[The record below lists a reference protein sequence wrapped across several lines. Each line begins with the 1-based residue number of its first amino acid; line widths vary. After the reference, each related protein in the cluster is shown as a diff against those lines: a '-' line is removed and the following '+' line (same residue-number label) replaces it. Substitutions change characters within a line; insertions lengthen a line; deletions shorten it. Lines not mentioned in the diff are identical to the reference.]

1 MARPTLLTTGILT
14 KVTLIPLF
22 VKPGLYHDEPRPR
35 VKVSVVDAFE
45 DEAYEAEAEEDD
57 DEGQPVLVELLDV
70 GAERD
75 GQQRHVLGD
84 EDDVEEQLSHE
95 R

>member
-1 MARPTLLTTGILT
+1 M
-14 KVTLIPLF
+14 
-22 VKPGLYHDEPRPR
+22 
-35 VKVSVVDAFE
+35 KVSVVDAFE
-45 DEAYEAEAEEDD
+45 DEPDEAEAEEDD
-57 DEGQPVLVELLDV
+57 DEGQSVLVELLDV
-70 GAERD
+70 GTERD

>member
-1 MARPTLLTTGILT
+1 M
-14 KVTLIPLF
+14 
-22 VKPGLYHDEPRPR
+22 
-35 VKVSVVDAFE
+35 KVSVVDAFE

>member
-1 MARPTLLTTGILT
+1 MQIPIVDTL
-14 KVTLIPLF
+14 K
-22 VKPGLYHDEPRPR
+22 YEP
-35 VKVSVVDAFE
+35 D
-45 DEAYEAEAEEDD
+45 EAEAEEDD

>member
-1 MARPTLLTTGILT
+1 M
-14 KVTLIPLF
+14 
-22 VKPGLYHDEPRPR
+22 
-35 VKVSVVDAFE
+35 KVSVVDAFE
-45 DEAYEAEAEEDD
+45 DEPDEAEAEEDD

>member
-1 MARPTLLTTGILT
+1 M
-14 KVTLIPLF
+14 
-22 VKPGLYHDEPRPR
+22 
-35 VKVSVVDAFE
+35 KVSVVDAFE
-45 DEAYEAEAEEDD
+45 DEADEAEAEEDD

-84 EDDVEEQLSHE
+84 KDDVEEQLSHE